1 MTHTSES
8 LTTAP
13 AGLPPALF
21 RHWVHSREED
31 SGGILAYRPRG
42 FPFPP
47 AFGRDGFELRPDG
60 TFIQFDPGPADGIVR
75 IPGRWELPRA
85 RTIAVSFGDADREGY
100 SFAIIALDERAA
112 GGAILRIRRLPL
124 RHPAAGDGAD
134 LKAYNALP
142 PATSSRL
149 IDFERAELHIL
160 ESFPPQ
166 FVLAVSDVK
175 PFLNME
181 VELVPL
187 VYVRQPEYWEIEVVG
202 RLRGIALPALARYT
216 ATLRLDGFTGTRGVE
231 VLGATRR
238 ERFDVPPGN
247 TDPAAE

>member
-1 MTHTSES
+1 MTHVSES

-13 AGLPPALF
+13 VELPPALF

-31 SGGILAYRPRG
+31 AGGVLVYRPQG
-42 FPFPP
+42 FPFPS

-60 TFIQFDPGPADGIVR
+60 AFTQFDPGPADGIVR
-75 IPGRWELPRA
+75 TPGRWELLRA
-85 RTIAVSFGDADREGY
+85 RTLAVSFGDAAREGY
-100 SFAIIALDERAA
+100 RFAIVALDERAS
-112 GGAILRIRRLPL
+112 GGATLRIRRLPR
-124 RHPAAGDGAD
+124 RHPAAGFEAGLEAHS
-134 LKAYNALP
+134 ALP

-149 IDFERAELHIL
+149 IDFARAELHIL

-166 FVLAVSDVK
+166 FVLAVSGVK

-181 VELVPL
+181 VEFAPL

-202 RLRGIALPALARYT
+202 HLRGIVLPAPAQYT
-216 ATLRLDGFTGTRGVE
+216 ATLRLDGFIGTRGVE

-238 ERFDVPPGN
+238 ERFDVPLGTPD
-247 TDPAAE
+247 TVAE